1 MITFK
6 ANAFFL
12 MGSHVRVSVPFVL
25 VFVWTEGTLEPNI
38 FMSKHM
44 SVVVPFVFKT
54 STTSI
59 VFAHVI
65 ELFLVCDLMLFQSAF
80 EWVALTTVLTN
91 KTKIT
96 VEVHMLV
103 KRRLCCKFLVTLLT
117 LNNPMV
123 LPMVFIKFFNR
134 AERIYTNF
142 APYGAGVFST
152 YQGIVGHFHR

>member
-1 MITFK
+1 
-6 ANAFFL
+6 
-12 MGSHVRVSVPFVL
+12 MGSQVRIPVPFVL
-25 VFVWTEGTLEPNI
+25 VFVRTEGTLEPNI
-38 FMSKHM
+38 FMTKHM

-65 ELFLVCDLMLFQSAF
+65 EFFLVCDLMLFQSAF
-80 EWVALTTVLTN
+80 EWVALTAVFTN

-117 LNNPMV
+117 LNDLVV
-123 LPMVFIKFFNR
+123 LPMVFIQFFNR
-134 AERIYTNF
+134 AERIYANF
-142 APYGAGVFST
+142 APYSADVFSA
-152 YQGIVGHFHR
+152 YRGIVGHFHK